1 MTGQQKIREGRVV
14 RNRTDKTVVV
24 AVNTPK
30 RYPKYRK
37 TITLAVNYMVHDEK
51 NACQVGDLVRI
62 VESRPLSR
70 RKRWRVAE
78 IVSRKEVAEVQP
90 KELDQ
95 EEEKEG
101 EEK

>member
-1 MTGQQKIREGRVV
+1 MPEQHKIRLGRVV

-37 TITLAVNYMVHDEK
+37 TITLAVNYMAHDEK

-62 VESRPLSR
+62 VETRPLSR

-78 IVSRKEVAEVQP
+78 IVNRGEVAEVQP

-95 EEEKEG
+95 QESTEE
-101 EEK
+101 

>member
-1 MTGQQKIREGRVV
+1 MTGQQKTREGRVV
-14 RNRTDKTVVV
+14 RNRTDKTVIV
-24 AVNTPK
+24 AINTPK

-51 NACQVGDLVRI
+51 NACQPGDLVRI

-70 RKRWRVAE
+70 RKRWLQEIISRREVAE
-78 IVSRKEVAEVQP
+78 IQP
-90 KELDQ
+90 KEIDQ
-95 EEEKEG
+95 QEEKEG